1 MVAKANSRMKRN
13 GPSESGWRRQRD
25 CSEQRENVEL
35 LLEELNWGR
44 MLEYRELKDEAR
56 LCRTS

>member
-1 MVAKANSRMKRN
+1 MKRN